1 MEKTCKIGELAR
13 QTGCAVE
20 TIRYYE
26 RAGLLPPPARS
37 SGNYRLYGAAHAE
50 RLMFIRRCRSLDMG
64 LADIEQLLA
73 LRATPDGSCGGVNAL
88 LDRHIASLAQRIAEL
103 ESLRRQLLDLRSRC
117 HETLTAKECGILHGI
132 AAGPA

>member
-1 MEKTCKIGELAR
+1 MEKTFKIGELAL

-26 RAGLLPPPARS
+26 REGLLPPPARS
-37 SGNYRLYGAAHAE
+37 SANYRLYDEAHAE

-64 LADIEQLLA
+64 LAEIQQLLA

-88 LDRHIASLAQRIAEL
+88 LDRHIDGLAQRIAEL
-103 ESLRRQLLDLRSRC
+103 ESLRRQLLDLRSLC

-132 AAGPA
+132 AAGSA